1 MKKKSSNQEP
11 TLTKEDSK
19 ISFEEQ
25 ELTLCEKLEESPVYQ
40 PESRISIEEEINND
54 REEDELNIL
63 TNDHLSSI
71 KTIQSKNSK
80 YIGEVNNN
88 NKKHGIGVCYYS
100 NGDKYIG
107 QFKDGKKEGIGKY
120 VLSNGEVLQGEF
132 SEDHQKGFLEHI
144 GKFGTKKGIANKCV
158 FESGVKELNHNNFII
173 EGDFDLMKQNSGIGK
188 INKKRITY
196 TGEIRNFESNGFGQ
210 SVVKD
215 RYSYQ
220 GEHLYGRFNGYGEVF
235 YPDNSKFFG
244 FFRNCFR
251 NGYSLTIY
259 KDGKVSFGKY
269 LNDFKSGPFIV
280 SSKGVMRVEIWN
292 NGFKSKLIE
301 KFETAKNYIKN
312 YYPEFDWINKINLKL
327 ICEIYADVSK
337 SDNKVPIPPPIKS
350 VVKSKTENNTK
361 LRTNNQDSKKVEL
374 CNNEE
379 NKSIIEDSNVD

>member
-1 MKKKSSNQEP
+1 MKKKISNQEP

-25 ELTLCEKLEESPVYQ
+25 DLKLSEKLEESPIYE
-40 PESRISIEEEINND
+40 PEPRIDIQEEINND
-54 REEDELNIL
+54 REEDELNIY
-63 TNDHLSSI
+63 TNDHLRSI
-71 KTIQSKNSK
+71 KTIVSKNSK
-80 YIGEVNNN
+80 YIGEVNSN
-88 NKKHGIGVCYYS
+88 NKKHGTGVCYYS
-100 NGDKYIG
+100 NGGKYIG

-120 VLSNGEVLQGEF
+120 VLSNGEVFQGEF
-132 SEDHQKGFLEHI
+132 IDDHQKGFLEQI

-158 FESGVKELNHNNFII
+158 FEPGVKELNYNNFII
-173 EGDFDLMKQNSGIGK
+173 EGEFDLIKQNSGIGK

-196 TGEIRNFESNGFGQ
+196 IGEITNYESNGFGQ

-220 GEHLYGRFNGYGEVF
+220 GEHLNGKFNGYGEVF

-244 FFRNCFR
+244 FFKNCLR
-251 NGYSLTIY
+251 NGYSLTFY

-280 SSKGVMRVEIWN
+280 SSKGVIRVEVWN

-301 KFETAKNYIKN
+301 KFDTAKNYIKI
-312 YYPEFDWINKINLKL
+312 YYPEFEWINRVNLKL

-337 SDNKVPIPPPIKS
+337 LDNRVPIPPPIKS
-350 VVKSKTENNTK
+350 ASKSK
-361 LRTNNQDSKKVEL
+361 
-374 CNNEE
+374 
-379 NKSIIEDSNVD
+379 IEKNYFSVNP